1 MQYFCLVFFKV
12 FLCDNYTCIII
23 IGGINIF
30 EISKYKK
37 SNVKISIRLPENMNE
52 MLKKIAKKEN
62 MSFNNVIVSCIQ
74 NSLDEMELDK
84 YKNVDIY
91 DDKELKV

>member
-1 MQYFCLVFFKV
+1 M
-12 FLCDNYTCIII
+12 
-23 IGGINIF
+23 F

-62 MSFNNVIVSCIQ
+62 MSFNNVLVSCIEYAL
-74 NSLDEMELDK
+74 SETDLSKYEDVKLDDEK
-84 YKNVDIY
+84 
-91 DDKELKV
+91 

>member
-1 MQYFCLVFFKV
+1 M
-12 FLCDNYTCIII
+12 
-23 IGGINIF
+23 F

-52 MLKKIAKKEN
+52 TLKKIAKKED

-74 NSLDEMELDK
+74 NSLDEMDLNK
-84 YKNVDIY
+84 YNDVEITDSN
-91 DDKELKV
+91 ELKD

>member
-1 MQYFCLVFFKV
+1 M
-12 FLCDNYTCIII
+12 
-23 IGGINIF
+23 F

-62 MSFNNVIVSCIQ
+62 MSFNNVVVSCIQ

>member
-1 MQYFCLVFFKV
+1 M
-12 FLCDNYTCIII
+12 
-23 IGGINIF
+23 F

-37 SNVKISIRLPENMNE
+37 SNVKISIRLPEKMND

-84 YKNVDIY
+84 YKDVDIY

>member
-1 MQYFCLVFFKV
+1 MYM
-12 FLCDNYTCIII
+12 
-23 IGGINIF
+23 F
-30 EISKYKK
+30 EITKYKK
-37 SNVKISIRLPENMNE
+37 SNVKISIRLPEDMNE
-52 MLKKIAKKEN
+52 MLKKIAKKEK

-74 NSLDEMELDK
+74 NSLDEMNLEK